1 MLDELLGWGWFLS
14 PAYAKLPDFSGKQ
27 GICLPGLAATGIY
40 FQVFCEALLAM
51 LRFSIVVLYC
61 VVVFV
66 RVPPQLSII
75 LMTGD
80 SSAHLPASD
89 IAYWNCRAGIPSVIQ
104 TGISVSLFLPL
115 IIIETFTS
123 ILLLRRLPKVGKAG
137 LFSAC
142 ERLYDCVNADIRHLT
157 RGPG

>member
-1 MLDELLGWGWFLS
+1 MPISLTSVES
-14 PAYAKLPDFSGKQ
+14 KEHV
-27 GICLPGLAATGIY
+27 LPGLAATGIY

-51 LRFSIVVLYC
+51 LHFSIAVLYC

-66 RVPPQLSII
+66 GVRPELSTL

-104 TGISVSLFLPL
+104 TGISVSLL
-115 IIIETFTS
+115 ILHHNSKGISII
-123 ILLLRRLPKVGKAG
+123 LLRRLPKVGKAS

-142 ERLYDCVNADIRHLT
+142 ERLYNCVHADIRHLT
-157 RGPG
+157 PGPGWNGLWPG

>member
-1 MLDELLGWGWFLS
+1 MSFSVGAGFLARHMPNSLTSESKEYVLL
-14 PAYAKLPDFSGKQ
+14 
-27 GICLPGLAATGIY
+27 GLAATGIY

-51 LRFSIVVLYC
+51 LRFSIVALYC

-66 RVPPQLSII
+66 RVPPELSII

-104 TGISVSLFLPL
+104 TGISVSLFLPF
-115 IIIETFTS
+115 IIIETFTF
-123 ILLLRRLPKVGKAG
+123 ILLYFYLDVSQR
-137 LFSAC
+137 
-142 ERLYDCVNADIRHLT
+142 
-157 RGPG
+157 